1 MVQLKRWYIA
11 IALFFTMVL
20 DGVLSQTFTRFLGN
34 MNVACWLSIILITL
48 IALSD
53 THNMA
58 NVWLCL
64 VVGLVYDIYYV
75 GVIGIYIVAFPLLCY
90 CVQKIA
96 KYIPELFITRLLVC
110 LLGYIGVYLY
120 LLLVLNIIGIIDIS
134 LFAII
139 RQLVES
145 LVMCGI
151 LYILSYNLLLKLIVK
166 YPFLNKQIFY

>member
-64 VVGLVYDIYYV
+64 VVGLVYDIDYV

-145 LVMCGI
+145 LVMCII